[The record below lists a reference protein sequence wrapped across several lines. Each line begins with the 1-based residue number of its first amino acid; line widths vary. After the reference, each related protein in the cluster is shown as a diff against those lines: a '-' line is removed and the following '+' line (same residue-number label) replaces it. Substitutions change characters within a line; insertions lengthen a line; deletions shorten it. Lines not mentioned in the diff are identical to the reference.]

1 MAYDGYPFLE
11 IEPTMKRNIWNK
23 GTAVEGYDSAVFR
36 KDICGNWMRF
46 DEHAKESDYGWE
58 IDHIL
63 PRSLGGMSYIGNL
76 QPLYWRNNRLKAET
90 YPWVLKTADST

>member
-23 GTAVEGYDSAVFR
+23 GTAVEGYDPAVFR

-46 DEHAKESDYGWE
+46 EEHALETDYGWE

-63 PRSLGGMSYIGNL
+63 PRSLGGMSYFGNL
-76 QPLYWRNNRLKAET
+76 QPLYWRNNRLKADT
-90 YPWVLKTADST
+90 YPWVLKPSG